1 MAGDSSRTQQTAKYF
16 AKCPHPTPTS
26 LHPQQKNNNCPQAGF
41 ACFQFH
47 EVHAIL
53 LKGHT
58 SDSWC
63 SQAGV
68 SEHLHG
74 VQCQWTRLSVL
85 SGHAISLIYKYPLFQ
100 FLLPVYLDIDT
111 PVLTTTITIKLL
123 SIELIR
129 VKLEKRKQFS
139 CTAGDHHN

>member
-1 MAGDSSRTQQTAKYF
+1 MPPPN
-16 AKCPHPTPTS
+16 PHLTPPPT
-26 LHPQQKNNNCPQAGF
+26 KNNNSPQADF

-123 SIELIR
+123 SFELNR
-129 VKLEKRKQFS
+129 VKLEKREQFS
-139 CTAGDHHN
+139 CTPGDHHN